1 MKGAIMGFNALPICR
16 STLEIATCR
25 LQITTELKTFAN
37 QADLL
42 DYLLISIMSRYLNFI
57 CVAFKYIY

>member
-1 MKGAIMGFNALPICR
+1 MGFNALPICR

-25 LQITTELKTFAN
+25 LQITELKTFAN
-37 QADLL
+37 RADLL
-42 DYLLISIMSRYLNFI
+42 DYLLISIMSRYLNVI